1 MTIKERWLHTLKA
14 LRAIYYTWYL
24 GCIDVAWTDDDNW
37 CGCFFMRIWDL
48 KIIYLSREKRLKRA
62 HKESRLTISCHPL
75 KQTMSLYKFTVAV
88 SPAHIFKIF
97 STNKVGTSIQ
107 RCENFSSILRTWL
120 RVCSVCFGREEAN
133 KAAETKR
140 DIHGKTLTPGHLLTL
155 PSLAPFPSN
164 IWDNKSLLCN
174 KLAWGLYI

>member
-1 MTIKERWLHTLKA
+1 MWLFFYEDLRSENHLFVQGEKVKKGSQRIK
-14 LRAIYYTWYL
+14 
-24 GCIDVAWTDDDNW
+24 
-37 CGCFFMRIWDL
+37 
-48 KIIYLSREKRLKRA
+48 
-62 HKESRLTISCHPL
+62 TISCHPL

-120 RVCSVCFGREEAN
+120 RVCSVCFRREEAN

-140 DIHGKTLTPGHLLTL
+140 DTHGKTLTPGHLLTL

-174 KLAWGLYI
+174 KLA